1 MVLAAEGSAPAG
13 ELEPLPQPPGAIDE
27 AGRAA
32 VHAELRRRLALAIW
46 RVRPDV
52 VHFHG
57 IDFHRYLPRTGPL
70 ALVTLHLPL
79 DWYPPRAL
87 APERPATWLIPV
99 SRDQARRAPAGAR
112 LSAPIENGVDLA
124 AFRPARKR
132 RYAVALGRICPEKGF
147 HHALEAARAAGLPL
161 LLAGSVFL
169 YTDHERYFE
178 GEIRPRLD
186 RWRRWRRWIGPVTGA
201 AKRRLI
207 ATAAGRPRP
216 RRICRARGRAGSPSG
231 GRPRRPPAAGSAPAC
246 EGLLGRAPPGGRAPG
261 LRPP

>member
-13 ELEPLPQPPGAIDE
+13 ELEPLPQPPGAIDD

-57 IDFHRYLPRTGPL
+57 IDFHRYLPRTGPP

-99 SRDQARRAPAGAR
+99 SRDQARRAPPGAR

-132 RYAVALGRICPEKGF
+132 RYAVALGASARRRDSTTHSRRRAPRACRCCSP
-147 HHALEAARAAGLPL
+147 ALYFRTLIMSAISKARFALGSTAG
-161 LLAGSVFL
+161 
-169 YTDHERYFE
+169 
-178 GEIRPRLD
+178 
-186 RWRRWRRWIGPVTGA
+186 
-201 AKRRLI
+201 
-207 ATAAGRPRP
+207 
-216 RRICRARGRAGSPSG
+216 
-231 GRPRRPPAAGSAPAC
+231 AAGSA
-246 EGLLGRAPPGGRAPG
+246 R
-261 LRPP
+261 